1 MEDSFVLGL
10 LEAAL
15 KRRENMCGVTN
26 VLRLVNGFGDGMDGL
41 VLEQYGRH
49 CVAQVMDQRWLK
61 HYEVITRFVKESCN
75 AEYFIIKER
84 IETISSDPNAINMNV
99 WLDGGSSKTI
109 VEENGL
115 KFGVDLND
123 TLNSGLFLDMRAN
136 RHMLARSA
144 QGRKV
149 LNGFSYTC
157 SFGVHCRAQ
166 GASAVVNVDVSK
178 KILERGRYNYELN
191 GLVPEK
197 NEFIRADVVEYLER
211 AVKKDN
217 RFDMIILDPPSFARH
232 EGKIFSVKKDM
243 PRLIGMAASILNPK
257 GILFIATN
265 YSGMEHEHIE
275 DMIIDACGKRTVER
289 LERFGQDE
297 DFIGSGSMPESYLA
311 AVLAEVI

>member
-1 MEDSFVLGL
+1 MEDVFVTGL

-15 KRRENMCGVTN
+15 KKRENLRGVTN
-26 VLRLVNGFGDGMDGL
+26 ALRLVNGFGDGMDGL

-49 CVAQVMDQRWLK
+49 CVAQVFDVRWLE
-61 HYEVITRFVKESCN
+61 HGETILRFVQEHCR
-75 AEYFIIKER
+75 AEYFIVKER
-84 IETISSDPNAINMNV
+84 IESYSSDPAEIKMNV
-99 WLDGGSSKTI
+99 WLDSGSSRTV

-115 KFGVDLND
+115 RFSVDMND

-136 RHMLARSA
+136 RHMLAGLA
-144 QGRKV
+144 KGRKI

-178 KILERGRYNYELN
+178 KILERGRQNYELN
-191 GLVPEK
+191 AIVPEK
-197 NEFIRADVVEYLER
+197 NEFIRADAVEYLER
-211 AVKKDN
+211 ALKKDN

-232 EGKIFSVKKDM
+232 EGKAFSVKKDLV
-243 PRLIGMAASILNPK
+243 RLVDMAVSVLNPS

-265 YSGMEHEHIE
+265 FSGMEHEEIE
-275 DMIIDACGKRTVER
+275 HMIMDACGKRLVKR

-297 DFIGSGSMPESYLA
+297 DFVGSGLMQESYLA
-311 AVLAEVI
+311 AVLAEIA